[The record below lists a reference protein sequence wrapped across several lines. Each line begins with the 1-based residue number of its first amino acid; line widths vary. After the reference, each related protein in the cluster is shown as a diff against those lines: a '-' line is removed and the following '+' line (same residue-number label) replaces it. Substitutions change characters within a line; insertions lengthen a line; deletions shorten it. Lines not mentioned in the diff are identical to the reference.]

1 MVEFLFLP
9 IERRQLYIEQVSAE
23 TGMSKKA
30 VEKDWW
36 VTLVLKTLFT
46 LPMAQH
52 FVFKG
57 GTSLSKGWR
66 LIQRLSEDIDIALAS
81 DVFGKKYISNP
92 SHRYVKQLK
101 REGTIYSSSVIANA
115 MYHQLLQMGV
125 PEELFSVSVELIK
138 PDLPDK
144 DPQAVYV
151 HYNSFYGANPYLADH
166 VKVEFGVRSLLEPF
180 DNVAILSEIGSHI
193 KVPSYSEQPFLVR
206 AVLPEKTMIEKLLL
220 LHEKFSPKGEEDI
233 AIAERQS
240 RHLIDIVRLKHQDI
254 HHRIFSNPAL
264 FRTIIEHRNQ
274 YVRQKGVTYNAIALD
289 TLQFIPPAG
298 TREQFRQDYAI
309 MQREMIYGEAP
320 EFEVI
325 MSEMIELAEFFKKLS
340 P

>member
-66 LIQRLSEDIDIALAS
+66 LIQRLSEDVDIALAP
-81 DVFGKKYISNP
+81 DAFGKRYISNP

-101 REGTIYSSSVIANA
+101 REGTVYTSLAIANA
-115 MYHQLLQMGV
+115 MHNELRQIGV
-125 PEELFSVSVELIK
+125 PEELFSLSVELIK
-138 PDLPDK
+138 PDFPEK
-144 DPQAVYV
+144 DPQAIYV
-151 HYNSFYGANPYLADH
+151 NYTSLYDANPYLPDH

-180 DNVAILSEIGSHI
+180 DNVAIISEIGSHI
-193 KVPSYSEQPFLVR
+193 KVSSYSEQPFLVR

-220 LHEKFSPKGEEDI
+220 LHEKFSPEGEEDI
-233 AIAERQS
+233 SIAERQS

-254 HHRIFSNPAL
+254 HRRIFSNPAL
-264 FRTIIEHRNQ
+264 FHAIVKHRSQ
-274 YVRQKGVTYNAIALD
+274 YVRQKGVTYDAITLE
-289 TLQFIPPAG
+289 TLQFIPPEG
-298 TREQFRQDYAI
+298 TREQFRQDYAV

-325 MSEMIELAEFFKKLS
+325 MSEMIELTEFFKKVS